1 MTYRLQYNSSEYR
14 GLLASSLMAWAA
26 EDRDLAIVSLEGH
39 VLYTSRRLLALFS
52 PTLAPL
58 LASSH
63 PTTLPTSLSLPYSSS
78 TLTALLSLLTSGQAS
93 CSSPLGREVEELA
106 TLLAIPINCAAPSA
120 APWAVK
126 KKNTSLSVIPVKKE
140 VEAALE
146 ELDTNDTPSKKDGK
160 STSRKRVSCA
170 ICQKSFSRKQRLN
183 DHIANIHPE
192 AAAES
197 VVQNDVV
204 GARIGCDQCGKQF
217 QTAEQLEK
225 HSKIHLA
232 GGQLICQYCDKTFN
246 SPKKFGKHQESHT
259 KPATHECEV
268 CHKSFQSS
276 SALRLHGAIHLPEKP
291 FKCHLCE
298 WQGTQKGNFK
308 VHLKNRHGEDPDNIL
323 DLSGAPITAEVAL
336 DEITDEVEK
345 GVVGVEEES
354 AIEEGT
360 EEVEELEM
368 NGSME
373 G

>member
-58 LASSH
+58 LTSSY

-120 APWAVK
+120 VKMKNNSLAV
-126 KKNTSLSVIPVKKE
+126 LPVKQE
-140 VEAALE
+140 VNAAME
-146 ELDTNDTPSKKDGK
+146 EPDTKDTPSKKG
-160 STSRKRVSCA
+160 RKRGPRKNFPCA
-170 ICQKSFSRKQRLN
+170 ICQKPFDRKGLLN
-183 DHIANIHPE
+183 KHMANSHTE
-192 AAAES
+192 AAAKS
-197 VVQNDVV
+197 VVH
-204 GARIGCDQCGKQF
+204 G
-217 QTAEQLEK
+217 
-225 HSKIHLA
+225 
-232 GGQLICQYCDKTFN
+232 
-246 SPKKFGKHQESHT
+246 ESHR

-276 SALRLHGAIHLPEKP
+276 GALRMHGAIHLSEKP

-308 VHLKNRHGEDPDNIL
+308 NHLRNRHGEDPDNIL
-323 DLSGAPITAEVAL
+323 DLSGAPVTAEVAL
-336 DEITDEVEK
+336 D
-345 GVVGVEEES
+345 GVAKEVEEEG
-354 AIEEGT
+354 AIGKEVVVEEEEGEGGIDEEMKVET
-360 EEVEELEM
+360 EEEEE
-368 NGSME
+368 E
-373 G
+373 